1 MITRYLTAMIE
12 QALWAVLN
20 LGVNLLL
27 IRLIAP
33 DQYGAFAFWAA
44 CGFVLSSLQNAV
56 SICHFQVA
64 PPGGGLEPHRLQVER
79 LMHGVNAVFLVVVA
93 VFAGGLSAG
102 FSRFE
107 PGLVAPAAALYLP
120 GFLLQQYFR
129 ALSFSRGRPLDAA
142 IQTAL
147 TLACAISFLGVALP
161 VFKVLTANE
170 ILAVLGLAY
179 GVVGVGAGIRV
190 ILPQLAVPDWP
201 RLSLY
206 RGYLK
211 QSGWIFLGVASTEI
225 LARFYA
231 FVTPISLSP
240 GVLASLSATNLT
252 MRPINLLAASWSMV
266 ARPDLVHRLHRGDK
280 GGAERSLALAVVGG
294 LVVTAVW
301 AGLIY
306 LAWPLIAQRGFGGR
320 YGADRWMLIGWSIA
334 VAIQLCQV
342 VLSSGIQAFR
352 AFKSLALA
360 NAAASVVAILAVLAG
375 THWFGAGGAIVGTAA
390 GGAAELA
397 VMAVVLMALLRPR
410 APAVA

>member
-1 MITRYLTAMIE
+1 MMTRYLTAMVE

-44 CGFVLSSLQNAV
+44 CGFVLSSVQNAV
-56 SICHFQVA
+56 SICHFQVT
-64 PPGGGLEPHRLQVER
+64 PPGGGLDPHRLDVER
-79 LMHGVNAVFLVVVA
+79 LMHGVNAVFLVIVA
-93 VFAGGLSAG
+93 VAAAGLSAG
-102 FSRFE
+102 FSDFK
-107 PGLVAPAAALYLP
+107 PGLAAPASALYLP

-129 ALSFSRGRPLDAA
+129 ALSFSRGRPLDAT

-147 TLACAISFLGVALP
+147 TLVCAISFLGVTLL

-179 GVVGVGAGIRV
+179 GVVGLGAGIRV
-190 ILPQLAVPDWP
+190 IVPQMAAPNWP
-201 RLSLY
+201 RLGLY

-231 FVTPISLSP
+231 FVTPISFSP
-240 GVLASLSATNLT
+240 EVLASLSATNLT
-252 MRPINLLAASWSMV
+252 MRPINLLASSWSMV
-266 ARPDLVHRLHRGDK
+266 ARPDLVYRLHKGDK
-280 GGAERSLALAVVGG
+280 AGAERSMALAVAGG
-294 LVVTAVW
+294 LVVSALW

-306 LAWPLIAQRGFGGR
+306 LAWPLIAQHGFGGR
-320 YGADRWMLIGWSIA
+320 YGADRWMLIGWAIA

-375 THWFGAGGAIVGTAA
+375 TRWLGPGGAIAGTAV

-397 VMAVVLMALLRPR
+397 VMAVILATLLRPKPL
-410 APAVA
+410 AAT